1 MWSALVPKSGDGA
14 PSHLACCNSCQRS
27 RGDSQDQ
34 VHAVP
39 SKPASTSHPHLPS
52 KKQRIPRPAGTESS
66 ILPSGVGLTCGT
78 SASSRPCLHGQSIHL
93 LSLVSHRPPGPQA
106 QKSHCPVSAST
117 PSRALFMPRAPRKA
131 LSEGSILSPAESR
144 ASSSPWSLCPAGH
157 AAAQAPCRS
166 PGRLRVPQPGTPPEC
181 AAGWPSPEGTRR
193 RSVEPRRLWQSGTA
207 APSSAFSPH
216 DAEWRVG
223 GFSLHCKSLLI
234 RVLQCC
240 LEGKQPPW
248 RESKGVQNST
258 CTFSCPRQVLELAPG
273 EPGSVDK
280 AKASLADCLAG
291 SRSHPFPFSCTCF
304 WHRKPWLS
312 SLFKPGKQEERRRRQ
327 REEGFQV
334 CGGWLAAEGE
344 L

>member
-1 MWSALVPKSGDGA
+1 MVSTGSQIWGWCPLP
-14 PSHLACCNSCQRS
+14 PSLLQFLPA
-27 RGDSQDQ
+27 QDQ
-34 VHAVP
+34 AHAVP

-52 KKQRIPRPAGTESS
+52 KKQRMPRPAGTRNSV
-66 ILPSGVGLTCGT
+66 LPSGVGT
-78 SASSRPCLHGQSIHL
+78 SASSRPCLHSQSIHP
-93 LSLVSHRPPGPQA
+93 LSVVSHRPAGPQA
-106 QKSHCPVSAST
+106 QKSHCPVSVST

-131 LSEGSILSPAESR
+131 PSEGSVLSPSESR

-157 AAAQAPCRS
+157 AATQAPCRS
-166 PGRLRVPQPGTPPEC
+166 PSRLRVPQPGTPPEC
-181 AAGWPSPEGTRR
+181 AAGRLSLEGMRR
-193 RSVEPRRLWQSGTA
+193 RRVEPRRLWQSGTA
-207 APSSAFSPH
+207 APSSALNPH

-258 CTFSCPRQVLELAPG
+258 RNFSCPRQVLELALG

-280 AKASLADCLAG
+280 AKASLADRLAG

-304 WHRKPWLS
+304 WHR
-312 SLFKPGKQEERRRRQ
+312 
-327 REEGFQV
+327 
-334 CGGWLAAEGE
+334 
-344 L
+344 